1 MFQLTFPTSVNQSS
15 DTSVTLPSV
24 GLSLM
29 NLWCVCLRQ
38 LEEHRNT
45 QKQMRALQK
54 KQNQVVQE
62 KDNLRN
68 EHSKA
73 ILARSKLESLC
84 RELQKHNRTL
94 KVHS

>member
-1 MFQLTFPTSVNQSS
+1 MSHLKERV
-15 DTSVTLPSV
+15 
-24 GLSLM
+24 
-29 NLWCVCLRQ
+29 CVLQ

-54 KQNQVVQE
+54 KQNQLVQE

-84 RELQKHNRTL
+84 RELQRHNRTL
-94 KVHS
+94 KVQKQTLSSICYMYTQHTCTETP